1 MNRPTS
7 RAQLWRRAARAF
19 ATRNRQA
26 LSLENVREPEPN
38 ETPLSR
44 AEIAYGVREGLFA
57 GHPARESASVEAS

>member
-19 ATRNRQA
+19 AARNRQA
-26 LSLENVREPEPN
+26 LSLEVVRDPEPN

-44 AEIAYGVREGLFA
+44 AEVAYGVREGLIA
-57 GHPARESASVEAS
+57 PTPVHTERTAP